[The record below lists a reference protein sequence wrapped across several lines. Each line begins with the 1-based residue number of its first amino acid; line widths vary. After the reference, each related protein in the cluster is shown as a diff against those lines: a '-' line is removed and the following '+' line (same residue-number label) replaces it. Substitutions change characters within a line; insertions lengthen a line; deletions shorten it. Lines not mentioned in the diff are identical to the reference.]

1 MDFIISSQFLFSPIS
16 SATTLPAR
24 GSTTFLKEKRP
35 TLPTLSDLPVLGKN
49 YAQYREVAVAKV
61 EVEMHG
67 SNTKAGR
74 H

>member
-16 SATTLPAR
+16 SATTLPAQ

-35 TLPTLSDLPVLGKN
+35 ILSDFIRPSRVGKN
-49 YAQYREVAVAKV
+49 YAQYREVVVAKV